1 MKRLVAIFLVIVT
14 VFLLAGCSSSDTPR
28 EIKEA
33 VINEDG
39 VLVITY
45 TDGTQNKLGTVVGK
59 DGEKGE
65 KGKNGSDGANGAWNG
80 KKVLFIGDSLTDR
93 RVFPETVKN
102 ILGIESYYHCKA
114 GATLSTMVDGDKGI
128 NGNYNS
134 QTDAD
139 GVLRPLTPEEVADMD
154 LIVFYGGYNNRS
166 MTLTQIDA
174 AMQHAIDRIYANL
187 KKANNMTCRLLIVT
201 VDCAGKY
208 PWYDADAYDVTAT
221 SSSGNTTLET
231 IAQTQKKVAE
241 RNSIACCDLFYTSGI
256 NEKTWN
262 YFSQESNP
270 ENSKYSPYKLDANG
284 NATSTA
290 KIRYVTGE
298 YYYQKRDGKVVYEQY
313 TGRAPYP
320 YIGDQLHKSAAG
332 YQRIGE
338 VIAGSII
345 ATYGN

>member
-1 MKRLVAIFLVIVT
+1 MKRLTA
-14 VFLLAGCSSSDTPR
+14 VFLLIATIFLTVGCSSSENPR
-28 EIKEA
+28 EVSEA
-33 VINEDG
+33 IINEDG
-39 VLVITY
+39 KLVITY
-45 TDGTQNKLGTVVGK
+45 SDGTKSELGVVVGK

-65 KGKNGSDGANGAWNG
+65 KGENGSGAVQGAWHG

-93 RVFPETVKN
+93 RVFPETVKD
-102 ILGIESYYHCKA
+102 ILGIEPYYHCKA
-114 GATLSTMVDGDKGI
+114 GASLATMVDGDKGV

-134 QTDAD
+134 QTDAQ
-139 GVLRPLTPEEVADMD
+139 GVLRPLTPEEVSGMD

-166 MTLTQIDA
+166 MSLGQIEN
-174 AMQHAIDRIYANL
+174 AMQHAIDRIYYNL
-187 KKANNMTCRLLIVT
+187 KRANNMTCRLLIVT

-208 PWYDADAYDVTAT
+208 PWWDADAYDETVA
-221 SSSGNTTLET
+221 GTTLET

-241 RNSIACCDLFYTSGI
+241 RNSIPCCDLFYTSGI

-262 YFSQESNP
+262 YFSQESSAV
-270 ENSKYSPYKLDANG
+270 NSKYSPYMLDANG
-284 NATSTA
+284 NPVNNT
-290 KIRYVTGE
+290 KIKYVNGQS
-298 YYYQKRDGKVVYEQY
+298 YYQKRDGKVVYEKY

-345 ATYGN
+345 AAYGN